1 MQFRFGRDRGAGA
14 MADNQVSALLGT
26 ALKYVGY
33 LEKASDRQ
41 LEDKIAD
48 AGSGNYTVFGQW
60 YHMNGQPWCAMFV
73 SYCAD
78 KAGIETDVI
87 PKHASCAVGVSW
99 FKNTERWHA
108 RDGYIPL
115 PGDVIYFTQDGRT
128 PAHVGI
134 VVKSEKGRVYTV
146 EGNTSSGSTLIA
158 NGGAVAEK
166 SYPLS
171 YVHILGYGNP
181 AYKEE
186 KETVE
191 DIKKAVATAEGTGT
205 VHSAWADEAVS
216 LFTSTGIVSGDGR
229 GNYGWGQCLTKEG
242 AAQILYNLLDRLD
255 LLEVLKKGDKT

>member
-1 MQFRFGRDRGAGA
+1 

-26 ALKYVGY
+26 ALSYVGY

-41 LEDKIAD
+41 LEDMATN

-60 YHMNGQPWCAMFV
+60 YHMNGYPWCAMFV
-73 SYCAD
+73 SYCAE
-78 KAGIETDVI
+78 KAGIGTDVI

-99 FKNTERWHA
+99 FKNTGRWHG
-108 RDGYIPL
+108 RDGYAPL
-115 PGDVIYFTQDGRT
+115 PGDIIYFTQDGRT

-134 VVKSEKGRVYTV
+134 VVRVEKGRVYTV

-158 NGGAVAEK
+158 NGGAVAGK

-171 YVHILGYGNP
+171 YRSILGYGNP
-181 AYKEE
+181 AYREE
-186 KETVE
+186 KDMTVE
-191 DIKKAVATAEGTGT
+191 EVKKAMTAADGTGT
-205 VHSAWADEAVS
+205 GHSAWADEAVS
-216 LFTSTGIVSGDGR
+216 LFAGTGIVSGDGR

-255 LLEVLKKGDKT
+255 LLEVLKKGGKS